1 MAASRRKKP
10 KIVYVAEL
18 DPQEPL
24 WEEEED
30 DVQEDLAPEAPAKEA
45 PASRRPFRGRGL
57 QWVLTAA
64 FALIALVVTAAFI
77 FIPSDPSRLPQK
89 KKLLIPNC
97 LGFHPDIDWGYELHM
112 LECQSGILG
121 EGQSLSDVLLTFR
134 VDYKHAIQLME
145 QAGAKGLAQMPPGGQ
160 FTMMHQRGNPLAP
173 HLFCY
178 EPNPESFVLMNLK
191 GPAMV
196 HVHPKKIIRRENKVT
211 DVIVKTTLAEEMFN
225 RTFGL
230 RMTRD
235 IEEALRFKVDLFHLA
250 AGDRLRLLY
259 TETEYEG
266 GFVDIGKVIGVEYS
280 VAGEA
285 NYAFWF
291 EETGKTGYYDVQGR
305 VMKEGFLKAP
315 LEFGRISSPYNPNR
329 PDPVSKSG
337 IIIPHLGTDYA
348 APEGTPILAV
358 ADGTVMEAEFRDGNG
373 NYVKL
378 FHTDSIQTQY
388 LHMSAF
394 AEGIGPGVQ
403 VSQGETIGYVGS
415 TGRSTGPHVCFRY
428 WKNGVQVDH
437 RKEHNFTG
445 LLPLKGQAL
454 SNYELRRDSL
464 MSAFGVL

>member
-1 MAASRRKKP
+1 MAPPRRKKP
-10 KIVYVAEL
+10 KIVYVDDI
-18 DPQEPL
+18 DPQPPL
-24 WEEEED
+24 WEEDEPLPED
-30 DVQEDLAPEAPAKEA
+30 AAPDPVPVAVKPAV
-45 PASRRPFRGRGL
+45 ASRKRWGG
-57 QWVLTAA
+57 QWLLTAA
-64 FALIALVVTAAFI
+64 FGAIALIVTAAFI
-77 FIPSDPSRLPQK
+77 FIPTDPSRLPQK
-89 KKLLIPNC
+89 KKILIPNC
-97 LGFHPDIDWGYELHM
+97 LGFHPDIDWGYELHL
-112 LECQSGILG
+112 LECQKGVLQ
-121 EGQSLSDVLLTFR
+121 EGQTLSDVLLTFR

-160 FTMMHQRGNPLAP
+160 FSMMHTRGNPLDA

-178 EPNPESFVLMNLK
+178 EPNAESFVLMNLK

-196 HVHPKKIIRRENKVT
+196 HVHPKKILRRENKVT
-211 DVIVKTTLAEEMFN
+211 DVVVRTTLAEEMFN
-225 RTFGL
+225 RMFGL

-235 IEEALRFKVDLFHLA
+235 VEEALRFKVDLFHLA

-259 TETEYEG
+259 PETEYEG
-266 GFVDIGKVIGVEYS
+266 GLIEVGKVIGVEYNLD
-280 VAGEA
+280 GEP

-291 EETGKTGYYDVQGR
+291 EEEGKTGYYDTQGR

-358 ADGTVMEAEFRDGNG
+358 ADGTVMESEFRDGNG

-394 AEGIGPGVQ
+394 AEGIGPGVA
-403 VSQGETIGYVGS
+403 VSQGDVIGYVGS

-437 RKEHNFTG
+437 RKEHNFG
-445 LLPLKGQAL
+445 GAIPLKGKPLERYA
-454 SNYELRRDSL
+454 LRRDSL
-464 MSAFGVL
+464 LSAFGAI